1 MVAIFNASLS
11 SFILV
16 SSLGI
21 GFAVLPAAQSLALPT
36 PHLAQAE
43 TDQGDRAIAQ
53 LLGEW
58 QFPDEDQSV
67 TLIFAPNDQ
76 LYILLPDGEDSSI
89 AIQMGYQVNT
99 TTQPMQLDVIVS
111 PNETALT
118 LFELTPDGKLRV
130 NLDITP
136 GDPRPESLGEDTAL
150 FERVSDATQPPED
163 VEIIELEDSSDA
175 SPPSVPVQFI
185 SLLLQGQ
192 QAYFLENGQFAQEVG
207 ELGFATRMETEE
219 YLYEIVPGDD
229 LASKILITGTPKND
243 ELPSYTG
250 AIFALPSEEA
260 SVGGIC
266 RTEQPSTTPPLALT
280 LTEGSREIQCPSGS
294 ILLP

>member
-1 MVAIFNASLS
+1 MVAIFKASLS
-11 SFILV
+11 SLVLV
-16 SSLGI
+16 SSVGI
-21 GFAVLPAAQSLALPT
+21 GFAVLPTQSLALPT

-43 TDQGDRAIAQ
+43 TDRNERAIAE

-67 TLIFAPNDQ
+67 TLIFAPDNQ
-76 LYILLPDGEDSSI
+76 LYILLPDGADSSI
-89 AIQMGYQVNT
+89 AIKMGYQVNA
-99 TTQPMQLDVIVS
+99 TTQPMQLDVMVS

-150 FERVSDATQPPED
+150 FDRVSDATQPPE
-163 VEIIELEDSSDA
+163 EIEVIELEAASDS
-175 SPPSVPVQFI
+175 SPPSIPVQFI

-192 QAYFLENGQFAQEVG
+192 QAYFLENGQFAQSVD
-207 ELGFATRMETEE
+207 ELGFATLMETEE
-219 YLYEIVPGDD
+219 YLYEIIPGDD
-229 LASKILITGTPKND
+229 RAEKVSIAGTPKND

-250 AIFALPSEEA
+250 AVFALPTEED
-260 SVGGIC
+260 SVWGIC
-266 RTEQPSTTPPLALT
+266 RTEEPSTTPPLALT
-280 LTEGSREIQCPSGS
+280 LAEGEIQCPSGS
-294 ILLP
+294 TLLP